1 MEIKKR
7 VLIKVAVKMILKVVL
22 MSKEE
27 REKLFDTLNRL
38 NVFDDNIKELS
49 KMMLD
54 TVLPSGKPKGKTRE
68 NQK

>member
-38 NVFDDNIKELS
+38 NVVDDNIKELS

-54 TVLPSGKPKGKTRE
+54 VLPPGKPKGKTRPSE
-68 NQK
+68 K

>member
-38 NVFDDNIKELS
+38 NVVDDNIKELS

-54 TVLPSGKPKGKTRE
+54 VLPPGKPDKSNTRP
-68 NQK
+68 NK